1 MSAQEILTKYGSYFE
16 GQNLILT
23 GLRELFYLVLSFL
36 YSFIKSCGD
45 LLSKAYNV
53 LTFDTQSRVN
63 EIFGGA
69 LSTEFLTAVVLIVV
83 VCIGIAFILN
93 SNSIKGS
100 KIIQNIMFGLLV
112 VFILPTF
119 INSVNGIIASS
130 DMGNISTSSVNKIF
144 SANIV
149 DLKYCFGGDTVI
161 DPTGEVHNGFPD
173 DYDYSLLPM
182 DELIKGSE
190 TPGID
195 DVFTKTLLNRGSVDE
210 ELGDCSSGEIFG
222 NFISFLSSYY
232 YRYKVDMFPIFLSEI
247 ATILVMVFTFF
258 KVVRLCYE
266 LIVNHFFAYI
276 FAITDIASGAKLRE
290 ALKSILST
298 YVVLIY
304 CSVAISLF
312 NTFQAWI
319 FDSSIFN
326 NFEASICI
334 IPVAMA
340 VIDGPNLIERL
351 FGIDAG
357 IKSGFHTAMGL
368 MHAGK
373 TALGMGKAAW
383 NLGKDVTGAKT
394 PLDKARA
401 VRQSELGNYGA
412 THARGNDLETGSR
425 GVADKK
431 EKNGNAN
438 EMPHRRGEASTTGSV
453 PNVKTER
460 NSFNAES
467 QNTQSDK
474 EPLNEEKNSGQNSW
488 SFAEPEEM
496 HTEQSNAEPNREQE
510 SKDGSINREAFKNDV
525 PDTLEQPDGKEE
537 IGNKSDVGTH
547 NEPNGSAKDQFAVP
561 NAGNKNSRELQGN
574 SGRNNKKASA
584 TSSDSAKIGF
594 ASQKPSM
601 ASPSV
606 EHSVEQMPHRR
617 NETRASAETSIS
629 SSGSAPSRVSQ
640 GKMQDIYSHSS
651 NEPIVRNSNAGVE
664 PSNTVQ
670 HPGNLPRNAKDN
682 RTEGFAQREYKQEKG
697 NGNKDSGKSTGKRRG
712 WSLGRRWILVE

>member
-1 MSAQEILTKYGSYFE
+1 MSAQEILTRYGSYFE

-36 YSFIKSCGD
+36 YSFIKGCGD

-161 DPTGEVHNGFPD
+161 DPTGEIHNGFPD

-412 THARGNDLETGSR
+412 THARGNDLETGGR

-460 NSFNAES
+460 NPFNAES

-474 EPLNEEKNSGQNSW
+474 EPLNEEKNSGQNSL

-640 GKMQDIYSHSS
+640 GEMQDIYSHSS
-651 NEPIVRNSNAGVE
+651 NEPIVRNSNAGIE

-712 WSLGRRWILVE
+712 EKL

>member
-16 GQNLILT
+16 GQNLIST

-195 DVFTKTLLNRGSVDE
+195 EVFTKTLLNRGSVDE
-210 ELGDCSSGEIFG
+210 ELGECSSGEIFG

-247 ATILVMVFTFF
+247 ASILVMVFTFF

-373 TALGMGKAAW
+373 AALGMGKAAW

-412 THARGNDLETGSR
+412 AHARGNNLETSGR

-438 EMPHRRGEASTTGSV
+438 EMPHRRSETTTTGSA
-453 PNVKTER
+453 PNDKPER
-460 NSFNAES
+460 KPFNAES

-474 EPLNEEKNSGQNSW
+474 EPLNEEKNTGQNFGN
-488 SFAEPEEM
+488 FADQKEM
-496 HTEQSNAEPNREQE
+496 RTEQPNAESNQE
-510 SKDGSINREAFKNDV
+510 KESQDGSINREAFKNDV

-537 IGNKSDVGTH
+537 ISNKSDVGAH

-640 GKMQDIYSHSS
+640 GEMQDIYSHSN
-651 NEPIVRNSNAGVE
+651 NEPIVRNNNAGVE
-664 PSNTVQ
+664 SPDTVQ
-670 HPGNLPRNAKDN
+670 QSGNLPRNAKDN

-712 WSLGRRWILVE
+712 EKL

>member
-1 MSAQEILTKYGSYFE
+1 MSAQEILTRYGSYFE

-36 YSFIKSCGD
+36 YSFIKGCGD

-93 SNSIKGS
+93 SNNIKGS

-195 DVFTKTLLNRGSVDE
+195 EVFTKTLLNRGSVDE
-210 ELGDCSSGEIFG
+210 ELGECSSGEIFG

-412 THARGNDLETGSR
+412 THARGNDLETGGR

-460 NSFNAES
+460 NPFNAES

-606 EHSVEQMPHRR
+606 EHSVEQMPHKR

-640 GKMQDIYSHSS
+640 GEMQDIYSHSS

-712 WSLGRRWILVE
+712 EKL

>member
-36 YSFIKSCGD
+36 YSFIKGCGD

-412 THARGNDLETGSR
+412 THARGNDLETGGR
-425 GVADKK
+425 GVEDKK

-460 NSFNAES
+460 NPFNAES

-601 ASPSV
+601 VSPSV

-712 WSLGRRWILVE
+712 EKL

>member
-1 MSAQEILTKYGSYFE
+1 MSAQEILTRYGSYFE

-36 YSFIKSCGD
+36 YSFIKGCGD

-195 DVFTKTLLNRGSVDE
+195 EVFTKTLLNRGSVDE
-210 ELGDCSSGEIFG
+210 ELGECSSGEIFG

-326 NFEASICI
+326 NFEASIYI

-412 THARGNDLETGSR
+412 THARGNDLETGGR

-460 NSFNAES
+460 NPFNAES

-606 EHSVEQMPHRR
+606 EHSVEQMPHKR

-640 GKMQDIYSHSS
+640 GEMQDIYSHSS

-712 WSLGRRWILVE
+712 EKL

>member
-195 DVFTKTLLNRGSVDE
+195 EVFTKTLLNRGSVDE
-210 ELGDCSSGEIFG
+210 ELGECSSGEIFG

-247 ATILVMVFTFF
+247 ASILVMVFTFF

-319 FDSSIFN
+319 FDSSTFN

-373 TALGMGKAAW
+373 AALGMGKAAW
-383 NLGKDVTGAKT
+383 SMGKDITGIKT

-412 THARGNDLETGSR
+412 AHARGNNLETSGR

-438 EMPHRRGEASTTGSV
+438 EMPHRRSETTTTGSA
-453 PNVKTER
+453 PNDKPER
-460 NSFNAES
+460 KPFNAES
-467 QNTQSDK
+467 QNTQSNK
-474 EPLNEEKNSGQNSW
+474 EPLNEEKNNGQNFG
-488 SFAEPEEM
+488 SFADQEEM
-496 HTEQSNAEPNREQE
+496 HTEQSNAESNQEQE
-510 SKDGSINREAFKNDV
+510 SKDDSINREALKNDV

-640 GKMQDIYSHSS
+640 GEMQDIYSHSS

-712 WSLGRRWILVE
+712 EKL

>member
-1 MSAQEILTKYGSYFE
+1 MSAQEILTRYGSYFE

-36 YSFIKSCGD
+36 YSFIKGCGD

-195 DVFTKTLLNRGSVDE
+195 EVFTKTLLNRGSVDE
-210 ELGDCSSGEIFG
+210 ELGECSSGEIFG

-412 THARGNDLETGSR
+412 THAHGNDLETGGR

-460 NSFNAES
+460 NPFNAES

-601 ASPSV
+601 TSPSV

-712 WSLGRRWILVE
+712 EKL

>member
-195 DVFTKTLLNRGSVDE
+195 EVFTKTLLNRGSVDE
-210 ELGDCSSGEIFG
+210 ELGECSSGEIFG

-412 THARGNDLETGSR
+412 THARGNDLETGGR

-460 NSFNAES
+460 NPFNAES

-606 EHSVEQMPHRR
+606 EHSVEQMPHKR

-629 SSGSAPSRVSQ
+629 SSGSAPSRVPQ
-640 GKMQDIYSHSS
+640 GEMQDIYSHSS

-712 WSLGRRWILVE
+712 EKL

>member
-36 YSFIKSCGD
+36 YTLIKSCGD

-69 LSTEFLTAVVLIVV
+69 LSTEFLTAVVLIVI

-412 THARGNDLETGSR
+412 THARGNDLETGGR
-425 GVADKK
+425 GVAAKK

-460 NSFNAES
+460 NPFNAES

-510 SKDGSINREAFKNDV
+510 SKDGGINREAFKNDV

-640 GKMQDIYSHSS
+640 GEMQDIYSHSS

-712 WSLGRRWILVE
+712 EKL

>member
-119 INSVNGIIASS
+119 INSVNGVIASS

-412 THARGNDLETGSR
+412 THARGNDLETGGR

-460 NSFNAES
+460 NPFNAES

-712 WSLGRRWILVE
+712 EKL

>member
-412 THARGNDLETGSR
+412 THARGNDLETGGR

-460 NSFNAES
+460 NPFNAES
-467 QNTQSDK
+467 QNTQSNK

-640 GKMQDIYSHSS
+640 GEMQDIYSHSS

-712 WSLGRRWILVE
+712 EKL

>member
-1 MSAQEILTKYGSYFE
+1 MSAQEILTRYGSYFE

-36 YSFIKSCGD
+36 YSFIKGCGD

-195 DVFTKTLLNRGSVDE
+195 EVFTKTLLNRGSVDE
-210 ELGDCSSGEIFG
+210 ELGECSSGEIFG

-412 THARGNDLETGSR
+412 THARGNDLETVGR

-460 NSFNAES
+460 NPFNAES

-547 NEPNGSAKDQFAVP
+547 NEPNSSAKDQFAVP

-712 WSLGRRWILVE
+712 EKL

>member
-1 MSAQEILTKYGSYFE
+1 MSAQEILTRYGSYFE

-23 GLRELFYLVLSFL
+23 GLHELFYLVLSFL
-36 YSFIKSCGD
+36 YSFIKGCGD

-195 DVFTKTLLNRGSVDE
+195 EVFTKTLLNRGSVDE
-210 ELGDCSSGEIFG
+210 ELGECSSGEIFG

-412 THARGNDLETGSR
+412 THARGNDLETGGR

-460 NSFNAES
+460 NPFNAES

-640 GKMQDIYSHSS
+640 GEMQDIYSHSS

-712 WSLGRRWILVE
+712 EKL

>member
-1 MSAQEILTKYGSYFE
+1 MSAQEILTRYGSYFE

-36 YSFIKSCGD
+36 YSFIKGCGD

-63 EIFGGA
+63 EIFGGT

-195 DVFTKTLLNRGSVDE
+195 EVFTKTLLNRGSVDE
-210 ELGDCSSGEIFG
+210 ELGECSSGEIFG

-412 THARGNDLETGSR
+412 THARGNDLETGGR

-460 NSFNAES
+460 NPFNAES

-547 NEPNGSAKDQFAVP
+547 NEPNSSAKDQFAVP

-712 WSLGRRWILVE
+712 EKL

>member
-247 ATILVMVFTFF
+247 AAILVMVFTFF

-412 THARGNDLETGSR
+412 THARGNDLETGGR

-438 EMPHRRGEASTTGSV
+438 ETPHRRGEASTTGSV

-460 NSFNAES
+460 NPFNAES

-617 NETRASAETSIS
+617 NETRASAETPIPS
-629 SSGSAPSRVSQ
+629 SSSAPSRVSQ
-640 GKMQDIYSHSS
+640 GEMQDIYSHSN
-651 NEPIVRNSNAGVE
+651 NEPIVRNNNAGVE
-664 PSNTVQ
+664 SPDTVQ
-670 HPGNLPRNAKDN
+670 QSGNLPRNAKDN

-712 WSLGRRWILVE
+712 EKL

>member
-36 YSFIKSCGD
+36 YTLIKSCGD

-69 LSTEFLTAVVLIVV
+69 LSTEFLTAVVLIVI

-412 THARGNDLETGSR
+412 THARGNDLETGGR

-460 NSFNAES
+460 NPFNAES

-640 GKMQDIYSHSS
+640 GEMQDIYSHSS

-697 NGNKDSGKSTGKRRG
+697 NGNKDSGKSTSKRRG
-712 WSLGRRWILVE
+712 EKL

>member
-1 MSAQEILTKYGSYFE
+1 MSAQEILTRYGSYFE

-36 YSFIKSCGD
+36 YSFIKGCGD

-63 EIFGGA
+63 EIFGDA

-195 DVFTKTLLNRGSVDE
+195 EVFTKTLLNRGSVDE
-210 ELGDCSSGEIFG
+210 ELGECSSGEIFG

-412 THARGNDLETGSR
+412 THARGNDLETGGR

-460 NSFNAES
+460 NPFNAES

-606 EHSVEQMPHRR
+606 EHSVEQMPHKR

-640 GKMQDIYSHSS
+640 GEMQDIYSHSS

-712 WSLGRRWILVE
+712 EKL

>member
-1 MSAQEILTKYGSYFE
+1 MSAQEILTRYGSYFE

-36 YSFIKSCGD
+36 YSFIKGCGD

-195 DVFTKTLLNRGSVDE
+195 EVFTKTLLNRGSVDE
-210 ELGDCSSGEIFG
+210 ELGECSSGEIFG

-412 THARGNDLETGSR
+412 THARGNDLETGGR

-460 NSFNAES
+460 NPFNAES

-601 ASPSV
+601 TSPSV

-712 WSLGRRWILVE
+712 EKL

>member
-1 MSAQEILTKYGSYFE
+1 MSAQEILTRYGSYFE

-36 YSFIKSCGD
+36 YSFIKGCGD

-195 DVFTKTLLNRGSVDE
+195 EVFTKTLLNRGSVDE
-210 ELGDCSSGEIFG
+210 ELGECSSGEIFG

-412 THARGNDLETGSR
+412 THARGNDLETGGR

-460 NSFNAES
+460 NPFNAES

-496 HTEQSNAEPNREQE
+496 HTEQSKAEPNREQE

-640 GKMQDIYSHSS
+640 GEMQDIYSHSS

-712 WSLGRRWILVE
+712 EKL

>member
-23 GLRELFYLVLSFL
+23 GLHELFYLVLSFL

-412 THARGNDLETGSR
+412 THARGNDLETGGR

-712 WSLGRRWILVE
+712 EKL

>member
-130 DMGNISTSSVNKIF
+130 GMGNISTSSVNKIF

-412 THARGNDLETGSR
+412 THARGNDLETGGR

-460 NSFNAES
+460 NPFNAES

-640 GKMQDIYSHSS
+640 GEMQDIYSHSS

-712 WSLGRRWILVE
+712 EKL

>member
-412 THARGNDLETGSR
+412 THARGNDLETGGR

-438 EMPHRRGEASTTGSV
+438 ETPHRRGEASTTGSV

-460 NSFNAES
+460 NPFNAES

-617 NETRASAETSIS
+617 NETRASAETPIPS
-629 SSGSAPSRVSQ
+629 SSSAPSRVSQ
-640 GKMQDIYSHSS
+640 GEMQDIYSHSN
-651 NEPIVRNSNAGVE
+651 NEPIVRNNNAGVE
-664 PSNTVQ
+664 SPDTVQ
-670 HPGNLPRNAKDN
+670 QSGNLPRNAKDN

-712 WSLGRRWILVE
+712 EKL

>member
-1 MSAQEILTKYGSYFE
+1 MSAQEILTRYGSYFE

-195 DVFTKTLLNRGSVDE
+195 EVFTKTLLNRGSVDE
-210 ELGDCSSGEIFG
+210 ELGECSSGEIFG

-412 THARGNDLETGSR
+412 THARGNDLETGGR

-460 NSFNAES
+460 NPFNAES

-606 EHSVEQMPHRR
+606 EHSVEQMPHKR

-640 GKMQDIYSHSS
+640 GEMQDIYSHSS

-712 WSLGRRWILVE
+712 EKL

>member
-1 MSAQEILTKYGSYFE
+1 MSAQEILTRYGSYFE

-36 YSFIKSCGD
+36 YSFIKGCGD

-195 DVFTKTLLNRGSVDE
+195 EVFTKTLLNRGSVDE
-210 ELGDCSSGEIFG
+210 ELGECSSGEIFG

-412 THARGNDLETGSR
+412 THARGNDLETGGR

-460 NSFNAES
+460 NPFNAES

-537 IGNKSDVGTH
+537 IGNKSDVGSH

-712 WSLGRRWILVE
+712 EKL

>member
-1 MSAQEILTKYGSYFE
+1 MSAQEILTRYGSYFE

-36 YSFIKSCGD
+36 YSFIKGCGD

-149 DLKYCFGGDTVI
+149 DLKYCFDGDTVI

-195 DVFTKTLLNRGSVDE
+195 EVCTKTLLRRGSVDG
-210 ELGDCSSGEIFG
+210 ELGECSSGEIFG

-412 THARGNDLETGSR
+412 THARGNDLETGGR

-460 NSFNAES
+460 NPFNAAS

-601 ASPSV
+601 TSPSV

-712 WSLGRRWILVE
+712 EKL

>member
-36 YSFIKSCGD
+36 YTLIKSCGD

-69 LSTEFLTAVVLIVV
+69 LSTEFLTAVVLIVI

-412 THARGNDLETGSR
+412 THARGNDLETGGR

-438 EMPHRRGEASTTGSV
+438 EMPHRRGEVSTTGSV

-460 NSFNAES
+460 NPFNAES

-496 HTEQSNAEPNREQE
+496 HTEQSNAESNQEQE
-510 SKDGSINREAFKNDV
+510 SKDDSINREALKNDV
-525 PDTLEQPDGKEE
+525 PDTLEQPDGKDE

-712 WSLGRRWILVE
+712 EKL

>member
-112 VFILPTF
+112 VFISPTF

-412 THARGNDLETGSR
+412 THARGNDLETVGR

-460 NSFNAES
+460 NPFNAES

-547 NEPNGSAKDQFAVP
+547 NEPNSSAKDQFAVP

-584 TSSDSAKIGF
+584 TSSDSAKISF

-712 WSLGRRWILVE
+712 EKL

>member
-100 KIIQNIMFGLLV
+100 KIIQNILFGLLV

-195 DVFTKTLLNRGSVDE
+195 EVFTKTLLNRGSVDE
-210 ELGDCSSGEIFG
+210 ELGECSSGEIFG

-412 THARGNDLETGSR
+412 THARGNDLETGGR

-460 NSFNAES
+460 NPFNAES

-640 GKMQDIYSHSS
+640 GEMQDIYSHSS

-712 WSLGRRWILVE
+712 EKL

>member
-1 MSAQEILTKYGSYFE
+1 MSAQEILTRYGSYFE

-36 YSFIKSCGD
+36 YSFIKGCGD

-195 DVFTKTLLNRGSVDE
+195 EVFTKTLLNRGSVDE
-210 ELGDCSSGEIFG
+210 ELGECSSGEIFG

-412 THARGNDLETGSR
+412 THARGNDLETGGR

-460 NSFNAES
+460 NPFNAES

-474 EPLNEEKNSGQNSW
+474 EPLNEEINSGQNSW

-510 SKDGSINREAFKNDV
+510 SKDGSINREA
-525 PDTLEQPDGKEE
+525 
-537 IGNKSDVGTH
+537 
-547 NEPNGSAKDQFAVP
+547 
-561 NAGNKNSRELQGN
+561 SR
-574 SGRNNKKASA
+574 
-584 TSSDSAKIGF
+584 
-594 ASQKPSM
+594 
-601 ASPSV
+601 
-606 EHSVEQMPHRR
+606 
-617 NETRASAETSIS
+617 
-629 SSGSAPSRVSQ
+629 
-640 GKMQDIYSHSS
+640 
-651 NEPIVRNSNAGVE
+651 
-664 PSNTVQ
+664 
-670 HPGNLPRNAKDN
+670 
-682 RTEGFAQREYKQEKG
+682 
-697 NGNKDSGKSTGKRRG
+697 STGGLNSKLQLPPQLFYPVYFLY
-712 WSLGRRWILVE
+712 S

>member
-1 MSAQEILTKYGSYFE
+1 MSAQEILTRYGSYFE

-36 YSFIKSCGD
+36 YSFIKGCGD

-195 DVFTKTLLNRGSVDE
+195 EVFTKTLLNRGSVDE
-210 ELGDCSSGEIFG
+210 ELGECSSGEIFG

-412 THARGNDLETGSR
+412 THARGNDLETGGR

-460 NSFNAES
+460 NPFNAES

-670 HPGNLPRNAKDN
+670 HPDNLPRNAKDN

-697 NGNKDSGKSTGKRRG
+697 NGNKDSGKFTGKRRG
-712 WSLGRRWILVE
+712 EKL

>member
-195 DVFTKTLLNRGSVDE
+195 EVFTKTLLNRGSVDE
-210 ELGDCSSGEIFG
+210 ELGECSSGEIFG

-412 THARGNDLETGSR
+412 THARGNDLETGGR

-460 NSFNAES
+460 NPFNAES

-712 WSLGRRWILVE
+712 EKL

>member
-195 DVFTKTLLNRGSVDE
+195 EVFTKTLLNRGSVDE

-247 ATILVMVFTFF
+247 ASILVMVFTFF

-412 THARGNDLETGSR
+412 THANGNDLGIGGR

-460 NSFNAES
+460 NPFNAES

-510 SKDGSINREAFKNDV
+510 SKDGGINREAFKNDA
-525 PDTLEQPDGKEE
+525 PDKLEQPDGKEE

-584 TSSDSAKIGF
+584 TSSDSSKIGF

-640 GKMQDIYSHSS
+640 GEMQDIYSHSS

-682 RTEGFAQREYKQEKG
+682 RTESFAQREYKQEKG

-712 WSLGRRWILVE
+712 EKL

>member
-1 MSAQEILTKYGSYFE
+1 MSAQEILTRYGSYFE

-36 YSFIKSCGD
+36 YSFIKGCGD

-195 DVFTKTLLNRGSVDE
+195 EVFTKTLLNRGSVDE
-210 ELGDCSSGEIFG
+210 ELGECSSGEIFG

-412 THARGNDLETGSR
+412 THARGNDLETGGR

-460 NSFNAES
+460 NPFNAES

-584 TSSDSAKIGF
+584 TSSGSAKIGF

-640 GKMQDIYSHSS
+640 GEMQDIYSHSS

-712 WSLGRRWILVE
+712 EKL

>member
-1 MSAQEILTKYGSYFE
+1 MSAQEILTRYGSYFE

-36 YSFIKSCGD
+36 YSFIKGCGD

-195 DVFTKTLLNRGSVDE
+195 EVFTKTLLNRGSVDE
-210 ELGDCSSGEIFG
+210 ELGECSSGEIFG

-266 LIVNHFFAYI
+266 LIVNHFFSYI

-412 THARGNDLETGSR
+412 THARGNDLETGGR

-438 EMPHRRGEASTTGSV
+438 EMPHRRGEASTTDSV

-460 NSFNAES
+460 NPFNAES

-601 ASPSV
+601 TSPSV

-712 WSLGRRWILVE
+712 EKL

>member
-1 MSAQEILTKYGSYFE
+1 MSAQEILTRYGSYFE

-36 YSFIKSCGD
+36 YSFIKGCGD

-195 DVFTKTLLNRGSVDE
+195 EVFTKTLLNRGSVDE
-210 ELGDCSSGEIFG
+210 ELGECSSGEIFG

-290 ALKSILST
+290 VLKSILST

-412 THARGNDLETGSR
+412 THARGNDLETGGR

-460 NSFNAES
+460 NPFNAES

-474 EPLNEEKNSGQNSW
+474 EPLNEEINSGQNSW

-712 WSLGRRWILVE
+712 EKL

>member
-195 DVFTKTLLNRGSVDE
+195 EVFTKTLLNRGSVDE
-210 ELGDCSSGEIFG
+210 ELGECSSGEIFG

-412 THARGNDLETGSR
+412 THARGNDLETGGR

-460 NSFNAES
+460 NPFNAES

-601 ASPSV
+601 TSPSV

-712 WSLGRRWILVE
+712 EKL

>member
-1 MSAQEILTKYGSYFE
+1 MSAQEILTRYGSYFE

-36 YSFIKSCGD
+36 YSFIKGCGD

-100 KIIQNIMFGLLV
+100 KIIQNILFGLLV

-195 DVFTKTLLNRGSVDE
+195 EVFTKTLLNRGSVDE
-210 ELGDCSSGEIFG
+210 ELGECSSGEIFG

-412 THARGNDLETGSR
+412 THARGNDLETGGR

-460 NSFNAES
+460 NPFNAES

-640 GKMQDIYSHSS
+640 GEMQDIYSHSS

-712 WSLGRRWILVE
+712 EKL

>member
-1 MSAQEILTKYGSYFE
+1 MSAQEILTRYGSYFE

-36 YSFIKSCGD
+36 YSFIKGCGD

-69 LSTEFLTAVVLIVV
+69 LSTEFLTAVVLIVI

-412 THARGNDLETGSR
+412 THARGNDLETGGR

-460 NSFNAES
+460 NPFNAES

-606 EHSVEQMPHRR
+606 EHSVEQMPHKR

-640 GKMQDIYSHSS
+640 GEMQDIYSHSS

-712 WSLGRRWILVE
+712 EKL

>member
-1 MSAQEILTKYGSYFE
+1 MSAQEILTRYGSYFE

-36 YSFIKSCGD
+36 YSFIKGCGD

-195 DVFTKTLLNRGSVDE
+195 EVFTKTLLNRVSVDE
-210 ELGDCSSGEIFG
+210 ELGECSSGEIFG

-412 THARGNDLETGSR
+412 THARGNDLETGGR

-460 NSFNAES
+460 NPFNAES

-510 SKDGSINREAFKNDV
+510 SKDGSMNREAFKNDV

-640 GKMQDIYSHSS
+640 GEMQDIYSHSS

-712 WSLGRRWILVE
+712 EKL

>member
-195 DVFTKTLLNRGSVDE
+195 EVFTKTLLNRGSVDE

-247 ATILVMVFTFF
+247 ASILVMVFTFF

-401 VRQSELGNYGA
+401 VRQSELGNYSA
-412 THARGNDLETGSR
+412 THARGNDLETGGR

-460 NSFNAES
+460 NPFNAES

-640 GKMQDIYSHSS
+640 GEMQDIYSHSN
-651 NEPIVRNSNAGVE
+651 NEPIVRNNNAGVE
-664 PSNTVQ
+664 SPDTVQ
-670 HPGNLPRNAKDN
+670 QSGNLPRNAKDN

-712 WSLGRRWILVE
+712 EKL